1 MTRIFDCSELVL
13 QGQIREPHYHVRSL
27 PGEGQ
32 KSKAK
37 LSLLVTV
44 LGFHRRPG
52 RINELQKPQ
61 RVFLIAGMLTEHQA
75 ADR

>member
-1 MTRIFDCSELVL
+1 MRSL
-13 QGQIREPHYHVRSL
+13 QG
-27 PGEGQ
+27 EGK

-44 LGFHRRPG
+44 LGFHRRLG
-52 RINELQKPQ
+52 RINELRKPQ
-61 RVFLIAGMLTEHQA
+61 RVLLIAGMLTEHQA